1 MTEVPST
8 IFREYDIRGDAER
21 DLNDEN
27 VLKIARAYG
36 TYLTRRGVKR
46 AVVGGDVRLS
56 TERIRV
62 NVIAGLRDCGVNV
75 TDLGVVTS
83 PMLYWSFF
91 RFDCPGGV
99 MITGSH
105 NPKDMNGLKLGFDKA
120 TLYGAEIQK
129 VRELAQK
136 GDFDLSD
143 VRGSLDAYDLAEEY
157 VTMLASKIAL
167 PSRPKVVIDP
177 ANGTAAL
184 FASAFFKRIGCET
197 IAINNTPDGT
207 FPAHH
212 PDPQKKENMIQL
224 AQKVRETGAAA
235 GFGFDGDAD
244 RIGVVDENGNVIGG
258 DILMAIFWG
267 EILPKHPGATAIIEV
282 KCSQALEDE
291 VKRLGG
297 RPYYYKAG
305 HSLIKA
311 EMKRIGAPFAGEYSG
326 HMFFADDYYG
336 FDDSFYAA
344 GRLLQ
349 ILCSSGKTLSQ
360 IRAAIPSYYA
370 TEEIRV
376 DCPDDRKFEVMKG
389 ITAEALKTHQAH
401 TIDGVR
407 IIYDGGWGLI
417 RASNTQPVLAIRCEG
432 VTPQKRDEIAADI
445 KRRMK
450 AAGLPDFEWKI

>member
-56 TERIRV
+56 TERIRA

-157 VTMLASKIAL
+157 VAMLAS
-167 PSRPKVVIDP
+167 
-177 ANGTAAL
+177 
-184 FASAFFKRIGCET
+184 
-197 IAINNTPDGT
+197 
-207 FPAHH
+207 
-212 PDPQKKENMIQL
+212 
-224 AQKVRETGAAA
+224 
-235 GFGFDGDAD
+235 
-244 RIGVVDENGNVIGG
+244 
-258 DILMAIFWG
+258 
-267 EILPKHPGATAIIEV
+267 
-282 KCSQALEDE
+282 
-291 VKRLGG
+291 
-297 RPYYYKAG
+297 
-305 HSLIKA
+305 
-311 EMKRIGAPFAGEYSG
+311 
-326 HMFFADDYYG
+326 
-336 FDDSFYAA
+336 
-344 GRLLQ
+344 
-349 ILCSSGKTLSQ
+349 
-360 IRAAIPSYYA
+360 
-370 TEEIRV
+370 
-376 DCPDDRKFEVMKG
+376 
-389 ITAEALKTHQAH
+389 
-401 TIDGVR
+401 
-407 IIYDGGWGLI
+407 
-417 RASNTQPVLAIRCEG
+417 
-432 VTPQKRDEIAADI
+432 
-445 KRRMK
+445 
-450 AAGLPDFEWKI
+450 